1 MQLGTRWAL
10 GTVPPQAVPEV
21 LRAQIAAVEDLI
33 SAGQLAQEPTPR
45 WTLTWLEGRPIAEL
59 DAGVIVTLGADG
71 EAVVHHDPDD
81 EFA

>member
-1 MQLGTRWAL
+1 MQLGTRWTL
-10 GTVPPQAVPEV
+10 GAEPPQAVPEV
-21 LRAQIAAVEDLI
+21 LRAQITAVEDLI

-59 DAGVIVTLGADG
+59 DTGVIVTLDSDG

>member
-1 MQLGTRWAL
+1 MQLGTRWPL
-10 GTVPPQAVPEV
+10 GATPPAAVPDA

-59 DAGVIVTLGADG
+59 DTGVIVTLDDDG
-71 EAVVHHDPDD
+71 EAVVHHDPAD

>member
-1 MQLGTRWAL
+1 MQLGTRWSL
-10 GTVPPQAVPEV
+10 GTTPPAAVPDT

-59 DAGVIVTLGADG
+59 DTGVIVTLAADG
-71 EAVVHHDPDD
+71 EAVVQHDADD
-81 EFA
+81 EFS

>member
-1 MQLGTRWAL
+1 MQLGTRWPL
-10 GTVPPQAVPEV
+10 GATPPAAVPDA

-59 DAGVIVTLGADG
+59 DTGVIVTLDDDG

>member
-1 MQLGTRWAL
+1 MRWSLSLRTRIVL
-10 GTVPPQAVPEV
+10 LKPTPPPPHGP
-21 LRAQIAAVEDLI
+21 LRP
-33 SAGQLAQEPTPR
+33 AQEPTPR

-59 DAGVIVTLGADG
+59 DTGVIVTLDDDG

>member
-1 MQLGTRWAL
+1 MQLGTRWPL
-10 GTVPPQAVPEV
+10 GATPPAAVPDA

-59 DAGVIVTLGADG
+59 DTGVIVTLDADG

>member
-1 MQLGTRWAL
+1 MQLGTRWTL
-10 GTVPPQAVPEV
+10 GAEPPQAVPEV
-21 LRAQIAAVEDLI
+21 LRAQITAVEDLI

-59 DAGVIVTLGADG
+59 DTGVIVTLDSDG
-71 EAVVHHDPDD
+71 EVVVHHDPDD